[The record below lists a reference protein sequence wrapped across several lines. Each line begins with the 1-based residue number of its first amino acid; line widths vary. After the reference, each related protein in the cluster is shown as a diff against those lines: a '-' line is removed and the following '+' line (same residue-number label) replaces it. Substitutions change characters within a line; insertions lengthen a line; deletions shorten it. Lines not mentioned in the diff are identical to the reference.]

1 MVGEPSHNN
10 PKPLQLLQLFSFKIS
25 PSSSSTSNSS
35 IMKLKTLVNT
45 LVFCHVRRF
54 LRTLSAAKSK
64 TISIVVHTIKEAQTM
79 QLIIHPLTK
88 NKNKKKKSTKSIFF
102 GSFRL
107 HYNFCSSKYS
117 HVLPVPAPVFD
128 GLSQAPPASGS
139 SHFYYD
145 STWNS
150 VIPTGQ
156 YYATATA
163 DQEVY
168 GHEGDSQLSGYLQW
182 LEERKVHGKLS
193 GGCAAGDHD
202 YNLTVGDA
210 PAVPNDDID
219 KLADMFIA
227 NCHAKF
233 ILEKQESARRF
244 KEMLE
249 RSA

>member
-1 MVGEPSHNN
+1 MVGEASHNNN
-10 PKPLQLLQLFSFKIS
+10 PKPLHLLQLFSLKIS
-25 PSSSSTSNSS
+25 PSSSPTSNNSSSS

-45 LVFCHVRRF
+45 LVWCHVRRL
-54 LRTLSAAKSK
+54 LRTLSTAKSK

-128 GLSQAPPASGS
+128 GLSQLAPPAHGS
-139 SHFYYD
+139 THFYYD
-145 STWNS
+145 STWNNS
-150 VIPTGQ
+150 VIQTG
-156 YYATATA
+156 TSG
-163 DQEVY
+163 DH
-168 GHEGDSQLSGYLQW
+168 GHEDDSQLSGYLQW
-182 LEERKVHGKLS
+182 LEERKVHGKSS
-193 GGCAAGDHD
+193 GGCATDFNQTG
-202 YNLTVGDA
+202 GDA